1 MTITDKQDDY
11 VKDVEKRLK
20 ARGVRVMSDLRNEKI
35 GFKIREHTL
44 QAAPY
49 LLVAGQREMEN
60 GEIAVRTQ
68 KGDDL
73 GTMSIDA
80 FIEHLSGDL
89 AALR

>member
-1 MTITDKQDDY
+1 MTITDNQDDY

-20 ARGVRVMSDLRNEKI
+20 ARGIRVVSDLRNEKI

-44 QAAPY
+44 QATPY
-49 LLVAGQREMEN
+49 LLVAGHREMDN

-73 GTMSIDA
+73 GVMPVDDFID
-80 FIEHLSGDL
+80 HLSNDL